1 MGLRLRIVLS
11 LTVRAAASTTLA
23 CATAYWT
30 TESRLYQEVDRAI
43 DDVQKLLVRNERP
56 GIRPGNGGGNDNPS
70 SLFGAV
76 GTLYRE
82 FESRSRQLVYATQ
95 FLDSSGN
102 VVVSPLSEF
111 STRTLP
117 VDAKDKQNWAVKD
130 DVRNLLVDDKGST
143 IESWNARGGIGILH
157 VPRDS
162 ARSIDEIRQ
171 KLGL

>member
-11 LTVRAAASTTLA
+11 LVVLAAASTTLA

-30 TESRLYQEVDRAI
+30 TESRLYHEVDRAI
-43 DDVQKLLVRNERP
+43 DDVQNLLVRNERP
-56 GIRPGNGGGNDNPS
+56 SIRPGNSGGNDNPS
-70 SLFGAV
+70 SLFGAA

-117 VDAKDKQNWAVKD
+117 VDAKDKQIATD
-130 DVRNLLVDDKGST
+130 
-143 IESWNARGGIGILH
+143 GGGLEGGDA
-157 VPRDS
+157 PAPS
-162 ARSIDEIRQ
+162 SPGPARSRDPARSRCP
-171 KLGL
+171 LCSWDPPCS